1 MFTLVSLITVYFFTN
16 TKQNVSVYLLLYG
29 FCFFTFSVVLDG
41 NFFGW
46 WDHMYVHDYVE
57 TSILNLYYWFVI
69 FLSYTV
75 FFVLLSNKKNK
86 ISISPQ
92 GAINFY
98 QLKIIARF
106 IALISLFATVK
117 NLLGAGNPLM
127 LFTDARAWEFA
138 FGRNVIFNYLYFLH
152 VLALVLFGVVIGRS
166 KGSKLD
172 KLLVILLLFSS
183 FLHGIK
189 FTILHAFLFFTFAYL
204 LATGEV
210 ISYKIKLMAGLLFS
224 VLISFFLFARG
235 GGGEGFL
242 AYILSASVNSLY
254 YINNFEFYNISSP
267 SIFNP
272 LSFLPIDKFSTRLF
286 SGPAP
291 TDMSNAGFLLN
302 DKYNLQHVITTVGF
316 AFGAGLLIYTAIFAL
331 LINYLR
337 TSMATEFHK
346 VFLLVMIMN
355 TLLLFFTA
363 FDFYKT
369 KLWFNLFVAIFF
381 YYFLVFLHQ
390 LKFRKPRHIKCE

>member
-1 MFTLVSLITVYFFTN
+1 MFTLFSLITVYFFTN
-16 TKQNVSVYLLLYG
+16 TKKNVSVYLLLYG

-46 WDHMYVHDYVE
+46 WDHLYVHDYVE

-69 FLSYTV
+69 FLSFTV

-106 IALISLFATVK
+106 IALISLIATVK

-152 VLALVLFGVVIGRS
+152 VFALVLFGVVIGWS

-172 KLLVILLLFSS
+172 KMLVILLLFSS

-189 FTILHAFLFFTFAYL
+189 FTILHAFLFFIFAYL

-210 ISYKIKLMAGLLFS
+210 ISNKIKILAGILFS
-224 VLISFFLFARG
+224 VLVSFFLFARG
-235 GGGEGFL
+235 GGVEGFL

-254 YINNFEFYNISSP
+254 FINNLEFYNISSL

-272 LSFLPIDKFSTRLF
+272 LSFLPTEKLNRLF
-286 SGPAP
+286 SVPIS
-291 TDMSNAGFLLN
+291 TDMSTAGFILN
-302 DKYNLQHVITTVGF
+302 DKYNLEHVITIVGF
-316 AFGAGLLIYTAIFAL
+316 AFGTGLLIYTVIFAF

-337 TSMATEFHK
+337 ASMPTEFHK
-346 VFLLVMIMN
+346 VFFLVMIMN

-369 KLWFNLFVAIFF
+369 KLWFNLFIALFF
-381 YYFLVFLHQ
+381 YYFLVFFNQ
-390 LKFRKPRHIKCE
+390 LKFSKLRRIECE